1 MFYIT
6 RKSLMGLR
14 EKLDQLEKQVRVDMA
29 DEIKRAASF
38 GDFSENAELDAA
50 REKQQLLTLEVQRLR
65 EKVNQAQIIDEL
77 HIDASRITIGTA
89 VTLYDL
95 KQKEEM
101 TWTILG
107 EEESNPGNGVISY
120 QSPLAR
126 GLLGKEEG
134 DEVSVQLPGG
144 LKQFEVLSV
153 EKAAI
158 SAPTPSMPEG
168 ASNHSPPSIGG

>member
-1 MFYIT
+1 MYYIT
-6 RKSLMGLR
+6 RKCLTELR
-14 EKLDQLEKQVRVDMA
+14 GKLDQLEKQVRVDMA

-65 EKVNQAQIIDEL
+65 EKINRAQIIDEL
-77 HIDASRITIGTA
+77 QIDASRVSIGTA
-89 VTLYDL
+89 VRLYDL
-95 KQKEEM
+95 SQKEEM

-107 EEESNPGNGVISY
+107 EEESNPKDGVISY

-134 DEVSVQLPGG
+134 DEVSIQLPGG
-144 LKQFEVLSV
+144 LKQFEVVSV

-158 SAPTPSMPEG
+158 STPTSTLPGGS
-168 ASNHSPPSIGG
+168 SNHSPPSMGG